1 MLSRYRS
8 THDVASDYANWL
20 LGRRGEFTPPRHI
33 FREARVGG
41 EASSFKAGGQ
51 MVFKNIVEIAKLKP
65 SETVLEVGCGIGRN
79 AVPLTKYLDQNGKYE
94 GVDIVPISIGWCQR
108 RITPKYPNFQ
118 FRLANV
124 YNEWYNPKGKFKASE
139 YTFPYRDETFDLVFL
154 LSVFTHMAPEELEH
168 YLSEIVRVLR
178 NDGRCMITYL
188 LLNSES
194 LALLESGS
202 REYEL
207 KDSRGPCRVIEL
219 KNPIEGAVAYEEDYI
234 RSIYRK
240 SGLSITGP
248 ILYGNWVGRK
258 RHPWVGQDIIL
269 GKKYGRMGLRPI
281 PDD

>member
-1 MLSRYRS
+1 
-8 THDVASDYANWL
+8 
-20 LGRRGEFTPPRHI
+20 
-33 FREARVGG
+33 
-41 EASSFKAGGQ
+41 
-51 MVFKNIVEIAKLKP
+51 MVFRNLVEIAKLK
-65 SETVLEVGCGIGRN
+65 SGETVLEVGCGIGRN

-139 YTFPYRDETFDLVFL
+139 YRFPYRDETFDLVFL

-194 LALLESGS
+194 LALLKSGS
-202 REYEL
+202 RDYEV

-219 KNPIEGAVAYEEDYI
+219 KNPIEGAVAYEEDYV

-240 SGLSITGP
+240 SGLSIAGP

-258 RHPWVGQDIIL
+258 RHPWAGQDIIL
-269 GKKYGRMGLRPI
+269 GKKNVRMGLRPI